1 MAIQIRP
8 ATLADLPALG
18 TLGAQLMRVHY
29 DFDRQRFLDP
39 GSDPAGGYARF
50 LGTQL
55 QDEDATVLVAEADG
69 RVIGYVWA
77 AIEPLS
83 WKELRDECGY
93 IHDLIVG
100 PDERT
105 HGAGGALLDA
115 ACDWLRGRG
124 MPRVVLWTA
133 EKNVVAQ
140 RLFTRAAFRPTMIE
154 MTREL

>member
-8 ATLADLPALG
+8 ATVADLPALG
-18 TLGAQLMRVHY
+18 QLGAQLMRVHY

-55 QDEDATVLVAEADG
+55 QDEDATVLVAEAGG

-93 IHDLIVG
+93 IHDLIVDPAG
-100 PDERT
+100 RT
-105 HGAGGALLDA
+105 HGAGRALLDA
-115 ACDWLRGRG
+115 ACDWLRSRG
-124 MPRVVLWTA
+124 MPRVVLCTA

-140 RLFTRAAFRPTMIE
+140 RLFTRADFRPTMIE
-154 MTREL
+154 MTKEL